1 MGTQIHRCTIK
12 DWKVRLH
19 VAIQALNHKLFAE
32 LSSRMGAEM
41 LPLDDGA
48 AEAAC
53 AFAVHI
59 IHRKSDGTN
68 CSLWRR

>member
-1 MGTQIHRCTIK
+1 MQMSTPIHRSTIA

-19 VAIQALNHKLFAE
+19 VAIQVFNHKLFAE

-41 LPLDDGA
+41 LPLDAGA
-48 AEAAC
+48 PEATC

-59 IHRKSDGTN
+59 IHRKSDSTD
-68 CSLWRR
+68 SSI